1 MERKPPVEMHTMTK
15 SAPPSAEPRSVVVAT
30 VALASMASL
39 RLRASASILGNGAG
53 SMSWST
59 RCMPASAG
67 VPKRSAMSSGAH

>member
-1 MERKPPVEMHTMTK
+1 MTK
-15 SAPPSAEPRSVVVAT
+15 SAPSRAMGRSVVAAM

-39 RLRASASILGNGAG
+39 SLWASASILGSGAG

-67 VPKRSAMSSGAH
+67 VPKRSAISSGPHW